1 MSDCLDDDDGEGET
15 ARLLAQLEPRAPD
28 PADWRAFCTDLTAR
42 ITGVPARDLAAD
54 PSHLA
59 AVLGALLGVT
69 PSSAHALLE
78 ADAES
83 SAATRTRRRDAQHLL
98 AALAVAS
105 PTPPSPPLVAAA
117 GRVLDA
123 AVAAGLTGPAA
134 PAAAAPRVP
143 ACFAEVAAAAAL
155 GTISASATTAS
166 SSFSTASAT
175 NTSSSNTSSTSA
187 ANTSSDA
194 ADETACHREKARR
207 HVREVRR
214 LAAEAAAAG
223 ARPARRR
230 RCADS
235 GSSSDEVSEAQ
246 AVEALEA
253 ALARFDAAVAEQ
265 GWDAA
270 AGAVLERHVE
280 TLDCRALE
288 ARTAR
293 AALAADAVE
302 CCAALHAALHP
313 PGGSTDTDWAP

>member
-175 NTSSSNTSSTSA
+175 NTSS
-187 ANTSSDA
+187 DA